1 MKLVKKVIGSPNF
14 SGAIDSQKIT
24 ATNTHIDNTRPP
36 GGPLNIVYASLKG
49 TLRRSKA
56 NSMVLAR
63 LKSSDASSF
72 NNGLEEL
79 EKIVAERIGRLKAAV
94 KEGEAV
100 VSGEAQYAEQVNEGL
115 RTSLA
120 VLEAKLKETED
131 SVRRKD
137 SANQTTEESLTAK
150 IRELQSEVKRKEEA
164 SEQQRNEINGLKT
177 QIEVL
182 KKRATHLENTVEQ
195 AKTEAAREAE
205 RIEHLAE
212 SSKKKVN
219 ELETQFKETEAIV
232 REKDSAIK
240 ALEHDFAAKIQQL
253 ESQVRNKDKLL
264 VGRVKQVNDLTS
276 QLEALKNGIRN
287 MSSLF
292 KQTES
297 LSTIEA
303 QAIGTVFPRVQVE
316 AEERPAT
323 AQSKNPTIPAEK
335 TDPVPETVSP
345 EFFNRMTDEL
355 VAVFGPMA
363 SVIVRHDVAALGESM
378 EKFPRARVTELL
390 ESVTKEISNEK
401 LKIDFRK
408 RLGF

>member
-1 MKLVKKVIGSPNF
+1 
-14 SGAIDSQKIT
+14 
-24 ATNTHIDNTRPP
+24 
-36 GGPLNIVYASLKG
+36 
-49 TLRRSKA
+49 
-56 NSMVLAR
+56 
-63 LKSSDASSF
+63 
-72 NNGLEEL
+72 
-79 EKIVAERIGRLKAAV
+79 
-94 KEGEAV
+94 V
-100 VSGEAQYAEQVNEGL
+100 VSGEAQRVEQVNEGL
-115 RTSLA
+115 RTSIA

-137 SANQTTEESLTAK
+137 SVNQRTEESLTAK
-150 IRELQSEVKRKEEA
+150 IRDLQSEVKNKEEA
-164 SEQQRNEINGLKT
+164 LERQGNEINGLKT
-177 QIEVL
+177 EIEIL
-182 KKRATHLENTVEQ
+182 TKQATHLDSTIEQ

-212 SSKKKVN
+212 SSRAKITA
-219 ELETQFKETEAIV
+219 LETQIRETEGTV
-232 REKDSAIK
+232 RGKESAIK
-240 ALEHDFAAKIQQL
+240 TLEQDFTAKIQEL

-287 MSSLF
+287 MSSF
-292 KQTES
+292 FRQTES

-303 QAIGTVFPRVQVE
+303 QVVGTVFPRVQVE
-316 AEERPAT
+316 AEEKPAA

-390 ESVTKEISNEK
+390 ESVTKEISNEN

-408 RLGF
+408 RLSF